1 MTELGFLGAGNM
13 GSAIMRGIC
22 SSDMQI
28 SVSAY
33 DKDTAKLEALSAFG
47 VKPCK
52 SECELVKKC
61 DYILLAVKP
70 QVLGGVLDTVAEEV
84 THDKV
89 IISICAGISEDFIR
103 SHTIL
108 SAKVVLVMPNTPMM
122 LGLGAS
128 AISRADGVTDEEFAF
143 AKSVIE
149 SCGIV
154 EEVPINKMKEIIA
167 VNGSSPAF
175 IYLFA
180 KGFVDYAKSVDIDPD
195 AALKLFAQSLVGS
208 AKMLTDSGM
217 TVDELIK
224 QVSSPGG
231 TTIAGLD
238 KLYEGKLT
246 DTVRLVPQ
254 EHTSLRKSKYCY
266 GCRILRQPY
275 FFADIVIY
283 TYDLHKIQIF
293 FCRSYGFHGISHISC
308 NVQYRV
314 DYIR

>member
-1 MTELGFLGAGNM
+1 
-13 GSAIMRGIC
+13 MRGIC

-70 QVLGGVLDTVAEEV
+70 QVLGGVLDTVAGEI

-143 AKSVIE
+143 AKS
-149 SCGIV
+149 
-154 EEVPINKMKEIIA
+154 
-167 VNGSSPAF
+167 
-175 IYLFA
+175 
-180 KGFVDYAKSVDIDPD
+180 
-195 AALKLFAQSLVGS
+195 LVGS

-246 DTVRLVPQ
+246 DTVDECCKACTARAYELA
-254 EHTSLRKSKYCY
+254 KK
-266 GCRILRQPY
+266 
-275 FFADIVIY
+275 
-283 TYDLHKIQIF
+283 
-293 FCRSYGFHGISHISC
+293 
-308 NVQYRV
+308 
-314 DYIR
+314 

>member
-70 QVLGGVLDTVAEEV
+70 QVLGGVLDTVAGEV

-103 SHTIL
+103 SHTIP

-128 AISRADGVTDEEFAF
+128 AISRADGVTDDEFAF

-149 SCGIV
+149 SCGIA

-180 KGFVDYAKSVDIDPD
+180 KGFVDYAKNVDIDPD

-246 DTVRLVPQ
+246 DTVDECCKACTARAYELA
-254 EHTSLRKSKYCY
+254 KK
-266 GCRILRQPY
+266 
-275 FFADIVIY
+275 
-283 TYDLHKIQIF
+283 
-293 FCRSYGFHGISHISC
+293 
-308 NVQYRV
+308 
-314 DYIR
+314 

>member
-70 QVLGGVLDTVAEEV
+70 QVLGGVLDTVAGEV

-103 SHTIL
+103 SHTIPN
-108 SAKVVLVMPNTPMM
+108 AKVVLVMPNTPMM

-128 AISRADGVTDEEFAF
+128 AIS
-143 AKSVIE
+143 
-149 SCGIV
+149 SCGIA

-246 DTVRLVPQ
+246 DTVDECCKACTARAYELA
-254 EHTSLRKSKYCY
+254 KK
-266 GCRILRQPY
+266 
-275 FFADIVIY
+275 
-283 TYDLHKIQIF
+283 
-293 FCRSYGFHGISHISC
+293 
-308 NVQYRV
+308 
-314 DYIR
+314 